1 MICSP
6 AVTISF
12 RLFLVLT
19 ALIAG
24 VSGPAAA
31 QTVTG
36 TVQGTVTDTS
46 GGVLPGV
53 TITLSQVETGSER
66 AIVTNAEGIYSAPFL
81 QIGRYSLKAEL
92 TGFGTVI
99 RQNIDVRLNDTR
111 VVDIKLNPAV
121 TQEVTVTVLW

>member
-1 MICSP
+1 MICCL
-6 AVTISF
+6 AVTINLRS
-12 RLFLVLT
+12 FLVIT

-24 VSGPAAA
+24 VAGPAAA

-36 TVQGTVTDTS
+36 TIQGTVTDTS

-53 TITLSQVETGSER
+53 TITLTQVDTGSER

-81 QIGRYSLKAEL
+81 QIGRYSVKAEL
-92 TGFGTVI
+92 TGFGTVV

-111 VVDIKLNPAV
+111 VVDIRLN
-121 TQEVTVTVLW
+121 